1 MRESEFNKER
11 DLAIESVGCKE
22 FLVHYSMTFEGEAII
37 KVPNSKL
44 SDELTDEEIQERRD
58 EYIDDAMH
66 HREISTM
73 ITKDETDS
81 TNGIQIYD
89 IERWS

>member
-11 DLAIESVGCKE
+11 DLEIESVGCKE
-22 FLVHYSMTFEGEAII
+22 FLVHYSMTFEGQAVI

-44 SDELTDEEIQERRD
+44 SDELTDDEKVRRV
-58 EYIDDAMH
+58 EYIEDAMN

-73 ITKDETDS
+73 MTKDETDG
-81 TNGIQIYD
+81 TNGLHIYA
-89 IERWS
+89 IEEWS